1 MASLNLNVGTAA
13 NANDGATLRDA
24 FINVRKMFADIYGI
38 TYSSDTQNISG
49 TTLAIKAAQLSNT
62 ITPASGNDGYVLT
75 YDHSSGGFTLEQKFD
90 GDITGIVAGNGLTGD
105 ATSGDATLNVVGGD
119 GITANAN
126 EIEVA
131 VDDST
136 IELSATSGSGTVR
149 IKDLGVATGKIA
161 NDAVTPAKI
170 SILDDSLAATD
181 AHIMVGDG
189 TDFGNVAV
197 SGDVA
202 ISNTG
207 AVTIQAGAVENS
219 MLADNAVDHDELANR
234 FANRVDKTDTG
245 NFTIDCSAGSVFFCT
260 GNIGTANITID
271 NLKQNQVV
279 DLVLDGTLSSAAIT
293 LVAGTGLGT
302 TAFNKVGTTS
312 IDQSKKNHISLICAK
327 EDSSGGSVVNYTINS
342 YDTDTTP

>member
-1 MASLNLNVGTAA
+1 MSKKQVDLGTANQGDGTPIRTA
-13 NANDGATLRDA
+13 FGFLNDNHTEL
-24 FINVRKMFADIYGI
+24 
-38 TYSSDTQNISG
+38 YSLLGNG
-49 TTLAIKAAQLSNT
+49 TTLS
-62 ITPASGNDGYVLT
+62 
-75 YDHSSGGFTLEQKFD
+75 
-90 GDITGIVAGNGLTGD
+90 
-105 ATSGDATLNVVGGD
+105 
-119 GITANAN
+119 
-126 EIEVA
+126 
-131 VDDST
+131 
-136 IELSATSGSGTVR
+136 
-149 IKDLGVATGKIA
+149 
-161 NDAVTPAKI
+161 VT
-170 SILDDSLAATD
+170 
-181 AHIMVGDG
+181 
-189 TDFGNVAV
+189 
-197 SGDVA
+197 GDVA
-202 ISNTG
+202 ISSG
-207 AVTIQAGAVENS
+207 AATIQADSVEGSMINDNAISGQAEMTGDVADADELMVSDGGTLKRADFSVVRDAVFNDVSGDATVAAGGAITIANGAVENT

-302 TAFNKVGTTS
+302 TEFNKVGTTS